1 MALQAPR
8 ALPAARRVDRAPAAR
23 RARAAAPRAARA
35 GGDVEPGLDPV
46 LGAVNRATIAM
57 AANPTVNRVKMG
69 FWGLFAGREAEGRG
83 RRRGGRAAVGRLGGR
98 GPAHDP
104 ILPPRPSLYRN
115 LRRGRGCG
123 RAGGAHQVG
132 ARRRVHVVVFPL
144 SKKACQLLDG
154 LGARYTTVELD
165 KVPRGFALKKE
176 LSKATDRSSVP
187 HVFIRGES
195 VGGCFDGPGL
205 VPLYQ
210 SGELQKMLKRARAL

>member
-1 MALQAPR
+1 MPVS
-8 ALPAARRVDRAPAAR
+8 AAW
-23 RARAAAPRAARA
+23 A
-35 GGDVEPGLDPV
+35 GAGPPTTQSSHRDP
-46 LGAVNRATIAM
+46 LLTGTYD
-57 AANPTVNRVKMG
+57 K
-69 FWGLFAGREAEGRG
+69 
-83 RRRGGRAAVGRLGGR
+83 AAVAAELAALIKSA
-98 GPAHDP
+98 P
-104 ILPPRPSLYRN
+104 
-115 LRRGRGCG
+115 
-123 RAGGAHQVG
+123 
-132 ARRRVHVVVFPL
+132 VVVFTWSFSPF

-154 LGARYTTVELD
+154 LGGRYTTVELD